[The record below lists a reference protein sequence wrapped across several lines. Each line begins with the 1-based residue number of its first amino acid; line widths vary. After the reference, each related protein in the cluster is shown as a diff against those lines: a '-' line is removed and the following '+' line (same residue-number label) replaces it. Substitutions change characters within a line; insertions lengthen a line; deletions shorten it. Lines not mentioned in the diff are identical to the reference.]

1 MRLPARL
8 IHHMVSVP
16 LIVLP
21 TLACGR
27 HHLVVG
33 KALSILPGQSH
44 ALLQPKALA
53 ACLIRLNHTALS
65 KLQRSMSFNL
75 NALS

>member
-44 ALLQPKALA
+44 ALLQPEALA

>member
-8 IHHMVSVP
+8 IHHMVSVL

-21 TLACGR
+21 TLARGR
-27 HHLVVG
+27 HHLVAG
-33 KALSILPGQSH
+33 KHLSILPGQSH

-53 ACLIRLNHTALS
+53 AGLIRLNHTALP
-65 KLQRSMSFNL
+65 LQRSVSFDL
-75 NALS
+75 DALS